1 LPVSRTPPGAG
12 TVPGADDGGRRW
24 GTVLLAASLLA
35 APAGPWITPFVSWV
49 ACGAGLGLAATR
61 AKAAAMGALGVLG
74 FAILIGILDSP
85 SEMSVMFGL
94 FAANLATA
102 AFVLLGGVPGTGALP
117 KVAAGLVLFGAVA
130 NAGNLLA
137 AGALGRALDAF
148 YLGPLL
154 GGSVLLAAVL
164 LYRAVPRPASPA

>member
-1 LPVSRTPPGAG
+1 LPASRTPPGAG
-12 TVPGADDGGRRW
+12 TVPGAADGRW
-24 GTVLLAASLLA
+24 GPVLLAASLLA

-74 FAILIGILDSP
+74 FAILIALLDNA

-94 FAANLATA
+94 FAANVATA
-102 AFVLLGGVPGTGALP
+102 AYVLVGGVPGTSAFP
-117 KVAAGLVLFGAVA
+117 KVAAGLVLSGAVA

-164 LYRAVPRPASPA
+164 MLRAAVRPAPAA